1 MNDSSKISLWEK
13 IMQVDRRW
21 IYLTIGIFVFLPLLF
36 KIGLPIFITK
46 EVQAVYDRVD
56 ALPPGTLVMIPCEY
70 DPATMAE
77 LRPLAHAL
85 FRHCFSKNLKI
96 IATAL
101 QIEGV
106 TLVKDDLTLIAA
118 EYGKKHGEDYVFLG
132 YKPYPAIVILN
143 MGENFRK
150 PFPRDYYGNELDS
163 LPMMQGVINYSSCA
177 LIININATSG
187 ADYWINYANGR
198 YKAPLAL
205 GVTAVMA
212 TDYYT
217 FLASGQIFGLIGG
230 LKGAAEYEKMIGQS
244 GRAARAMDVQS
255 IAHSVIVILIIIGN
269 IAYFVSRGKM
279 RGDGR

>member
-1 MNDSSKISLWEK
+1 MSNDTNRNFWEK
-13 IMQVDRRW
+13 LLMIDRRW
-21 IYLTIGIFVFLPLLF
+21 IYLTIGIVVFVPLLF
-36 KIGLPIFITK
+36 RIGMPVYVTT
-46 EVQAVYDRVD
+46 EVQNVYDYID
-56 ALPPGTLVMIPCEY
+56 ALPEGAVVMIPCEY

-77 LRPLAHAL
+77 LRPMAYAL

-96 IATAL
+96 LSTSL

-106 TLVKDDLTLIAA
+106 TLVKDDLAMIAA
-118 EYGKKHGEDYVFLG
+118 EYGKEYGKDYVFLG
-132 YKPYPAIVILN
+132 YKPYPSVVILN

-150 PFPRDYYGNELDS
+150 PFPKDYYGNNLDS
-163 LPMMQGVINYSSCA
+163 LPMMKGVINYSSCA
-177 LIININATSG
+177 CIVNINATSG

-230 LKGAAEYEKMIGQS
+230 LKGASEYEKLINHTGP
-244 GRAARAMDVQS
+244 AARAMDVQS
-255 IAHSVIVILIIIGN
+255 IAHTVIVIFIVIGN
-269 IAYFVSRGKM
+269 VAYFASKRKM
-279 RGDGR
+279 RNF

>member
-1 MNDSSKISLWEK
+1 MAGSADMGFWDKLMAI
-13 IMQVDRRW
+13 DRRW
-21 IYLTIGIFVFLPLLF
+21 IYLTIGIVVFFPILLDMNLPVYV
-36 KIGLPIFITK
+36 TS

-56 ALPPGTLVMIPCEY
+56 ALPPGTVVMIPCEY

-77 LRPLAHAL
+77 LRPMAHAI
-85 FRHCFSKNLKI
+85 FRHCFAKDLKI
-96 IATAL
+96 LSCAL

-106 TLVKDDLTLIAA
+106 TLVKDDLALIAA
-118 EYGKKHGEDYVFLG
+118 EYGKTYGVDYVFLG

-150 PFPRDYYGNELDS
+150 PFPRDYYGTELDD
-163 LPMMQGVINYSSCA
+163 LPMMKGVINYSSCA

-198 YKAPLAL
+198 YRAPLAL

-217 FLASGQIFGLIGG
+217 FLASGQIFGLMGG
-230 LKGAAEYEKMIGQS
+230 LKGASEYEKLINHKE
-244 GRAARAMDVQS
+244 AATKAMNVQS
-255 IAHSVIVILIIIGN
+255 IAHSVIVLFIIIGN
-269 IAYFVSRGKM
+269 IAYFASRKKKKAM
-279 RGDGR
+279 